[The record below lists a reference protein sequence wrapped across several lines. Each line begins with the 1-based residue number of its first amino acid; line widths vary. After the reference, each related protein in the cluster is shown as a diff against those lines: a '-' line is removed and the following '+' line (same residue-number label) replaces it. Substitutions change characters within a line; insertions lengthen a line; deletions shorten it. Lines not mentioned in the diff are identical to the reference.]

1 MDYRKLSFAL
11 CSFKLL
17 YFKDILTS
25 ETLNN
30 ALIQSNKVSIDGQQH
45 SLIKH
50 ERSDL
55 EVLK

>member
-11 CSFKLL
+11 CSFKLH